1 MGGDPQRPD
10 YWIRH
15 HPYDTLAAEPGETAR
30 ADADDAR
37 IVERVT
43 KAYRRSMQGDYY
55 GADSMWKTIRDE
67 RQGGL
72 HELLARGRTE
82 DIAAALRS
90 PKDNF
95 LLHGFETLTRDVCR
109 RFESNPNLRKGRA
122 ERLHDLLARLAEAL
136 GALRVENPEGGPW
149 LENVKRTPDALLD
162 LVEGKLGIPLAV
174 PWFWAGLVG
183 LKTSRGVF
191 GHRMLHAA
199 YGAHRIRQL
208 AARSVLEIGAGL
220 GHLARYAW
228 LMGIRDYTIA
238 DLPLTNVAQGYFLM
252 RTLGE
257 EAVVLEGEPLRARA
271 IRVLTP
277 QALAAETRYDL
288 VVNVDS
294 LTEMGRETASAYLEK
309 IFRVTE
315 CLLSINHEANPF
327 TVNELARQS
336 SRALAIERYPYW
348 LRNGYVEEIV
358 RRA

>member
-1 MGGDPQRPD
+1 MGRDPQRPD
-10 YWIRH
+10 YWTRH

-30 ADADDAR
+30 AEADDAR
-37 IVERVT
+37 IVARVA
-43 KAYRRSMQGDYY
+43 KAYRRSMQADYY

-67 RQGGL
+67 RQGDL
-72 HELLARGRTE
+72 HELLAHGSMD

-90 PKDNF
+90 PKDNY
-95 LLHGFETLTRDVCR
+95 LLRGFETLTPEIRQR
-109 RFESNPNLRKGRA
+109 LESNPQLKKERA
-122 ERLHDLLARLAEAL
+122 ERLHDMLARLAETL
-136 GALRVENPEGGPW
+136 GALRVENPESGPW
-149 LENVKRTPDALLD
+149 LENVKRTPDELLD
-162 LVEGKLGIPLAV
+162 LIEGKLGIPLAV

-208 AARSVLEIGAGL
+208 GARSVLEIGAGL

-257 EAVVLEGEPLRARA
+257 EAVVLESEPPRAGA

-288 VVNVDS
+288 AVNVDS
-294 LTEMGRETASAYLEK
+294 LTEMGRDTASAYLEK
-309 IFRVTE
+309 IFRVTD

-327 TVNELARQS
+327 TVNELVRARPD
-336 SRALAIERYPYW
+336 LAVERYPYW